1 MAHHVNKS
9 LQNANFAL
17 KYQLLRFRRT
27 LNALAHH
34 ISSLR
39 KKLRRPRSLYQFV
52 QLAPVL
58 YFHTNFIIFQKIS
71 SFVKPKISQKFLK
84 KVIIFSVLFFSFSI
98 ANAGWL
104 DISIG
109 WGGWS
114 SGLPEPAKMGLPF
127 EWSSEATRPVVLI
140 IKEAIKYV
148 GLIAILVV
156 SWGGVQFLTSIGND
170 EKVKHAKQ
178 TVIYALVWVLLS
190 VVSYTIVDI
199 VNGLII

>member
-1 MAHHVNKS
+1 MAHYVKEIWNS
-9 LQNANFAL
+9 LN
-17 KYQLLRFRRT
+17 LLMRT
-27 LNALAHH
+27 LRSRRALGV
-34 ISSLR
+34 SLSVFLIR
-39 KKLRRPRSLYQFV
+39 FVPVRSF
-52 QLAPVL
+52 LANIIVL
-58 YFHTNFIIFQKIS
+58 SNF
-71 SFVKPKISQKFLK
+71 K

-156 SWGGVQFLTSIGND
+156 SWGGIQFLTSIGND